1 MSDIYEG
8 FAFKT
13 FGGYSITPTSTK
25 GKLSFDLDVDSFDSY
40 YGPESIDLDALEV
53 YKNLKEYFKGTKY
66 E

>member
-25 GKLSFDLDVDSFDSY
+25 GKLSFDLDVDSFDS
-40 YGPESIDLDALEV
+40 
-53 YKNLKEYFKGTKY
+53 
-66 E
+66 